1 MFKSKSLI
9 FSGLSTTVVGFGFI
23 PTIVAC
29 AAPAQTNATGV
40 NNDTKAIQDFIENQ
54 NLKDNLFTAKKDQ
67 LKGNFF
73 IKQADDKFDEFKTEI
88 EKYVNL
94 NPAFNEFLSKDN
106 NRYFKAIK
114 QINFVP
120 ALNTT
125 DLNVSLQ
132 IGSVANDLNVI
143 TTKVSGY
150 FNTNF
155 QYSNPISATKKS
167 QPTTPLSKA
176 DFEKQAE
183 ALKNGDLTL
192 AKTAFQLADT
202 DWEKIKNMLEF
213 KTGPGFVVL
222 MEFKPEFLKQGYIF
236 QTGSTGAEQYVSR
249 LLSEILAINV

>member
-9 FSGLSTTVVGFGFI
+9 FSGLITTVAGFGFI

-67 LKGNFF
+67 LKGNFL
-73 IKQADDKFDEFKTEI
+73 IKQADNKFDEFKTEI

-94 NPAFNEFLSKDN
+94 NPAFNEFLSKNN

-120 ALNTT
+120 VLNTT

-150 FNTNF
+150 FTNNF
-155 QYSNPISATKKS
+155 TYSNPINASKKP
-167 QPTTPLSKA
+167 QPTSPLSKA

-192 AKTAFQLADT
+192 AKTAFQLTDT
-202 DWEKIKNMLEF
+202 D
-213 KTGPGFVVL
+213 
-222 MEFKPEFLKQGYIF
+222 
-236 QTGSTGAEQYVSR
+236 
-249 LLSEILAINV
+249 

>member
-40 NNDTKAIQDFIENQ
+40 NNDTKTIQDFIENQ

-67 LKGNFF
+67 LKGNFL
-73 IKQADDKFDEFKTEI
+73 IKQADNKFDEFKTEI

-120 ALNTT
+120 VLNTT

-150 FNTNF
+150 FTNNF
-155 QYSNPISATKKS
+155 IYSNPINASKKP
-167 QPTTPLSKA
+167 QPTSPLSKA

-192 AKTAFQLADT
+192 AKTAFQLTDT
-202 DWEKIKNMLEF
+202 D
-213 KTGPGFVVL
+213 
-222 MEFKPEFLKQGYIF
+222 
-236 QTGSTGAEQYVSR
+236 
-249 LLSEILAINV
+249 

>member
-9 FSGLSTTVVGFGFI
+9 FSGLSTTAVGFGFI

-67 LKGNFF
+67 LKGNFL
-73 IKQADDKFDEFKTEI
+73 IKQADNKFDEFKTEI

-94 NPAFNEFLSKDN
+94 NPAFNEFLSKNN

-120 ALNTT
+120 VLNTT

-150 FNTNF
+150 FTNNF
-155 QYSNPISATKKS
+155 TYSNPINASKKP
-167 QPTTPLSKA
+167 QPTSPLSKA

-192 AKTAFQLADT
+192 AKTAFQLTDT
-202 DWEKIKNMLEF
+202 D
-213 KTGPGFVVL
+213 
-222 MEFKPEFLKQGYIF
+222 
-236 QTGSTGAEQYVSR
+236 
-249 LLSEILAINV
+249 

>member
-40 NNDTKAIQDFIENQ
+40 NNDTKTIQDFIENQ

-67 LKGNFF
+67 LKGNFL
-73 IKQADDKFDEFKTEI
+73 IKQADNKFDEFKTEI

-120 ALNTT
+120 VLNTT

-150 FNTNF
+150 FTNNF
-155 QYSNPISATKKS
+155 TYSNPINASKKP
-167 QPTTPLSKA
+167 QPTSPLSKA

-192 AKTAFQLADT
+192 TKTAFQLTDT
-202 DWEKIKNMLEF
+202 D
-213 KTGPGFVVL
+213 
-222 MEFKPEFLKQGYIF
+222 
-236 QTGSTGAEQYVSR
+236 
-249 LLSEILAINV
+249 

>member
-40 NNDTKAIQDFIENQ
+40 NNDTKTIQDFIENQ

-67 LKGNFF
+67 LKGNFL
-73 IKQADDKFDEFKTEI
+73 IKQADNKFDEFKTEI

-120 ALNTT
+120 VLNTT

-150 FNTNF
+150 FTNNF
-155 QYSNPISATKKS
+155 TYSNPINASKKP
-167 QPTTPLSKA
+167 QPTSPLSKA

-192 AKTAFQLADT
+192 AKTAFQLTDT
-202 DWEKIKNMLEF
+202 D
-213 KTGPGFVVL
+213 
-222 MEFKPEFLKQGYIF
+222 
-236 QTGSTGAEQYVSR
+236 
-249 LLSEILAINV
+249 

>member
-67 LKGNFF
+67 LKGNFL
-73 IKQADDKFDEFKTEI
+73 IKQADNKFDEFKTEI

-94 NPAFNEFLSKDN
+94 NPAFNEFLSKNN

-120 ALNTT
+120 VLNTT

-150 FNTNF
+150 FTNNF
-155 QYSNPISATKKS
+155 TYSNPINASKKP
-167 QPTTPLSKA
+167 QPTSPLSKA

-192 AKTAFQLADT
+192 AKTAFQLTDT
-202 DWEKIKNMLEF
+202 D
-213 KTGPGFVVL
+213 
-222 MEFKPEFLKQGYIF
+222 
-236 QTGSTGAEQYVSR
+236 
-249 LLSEILAINV
+249 